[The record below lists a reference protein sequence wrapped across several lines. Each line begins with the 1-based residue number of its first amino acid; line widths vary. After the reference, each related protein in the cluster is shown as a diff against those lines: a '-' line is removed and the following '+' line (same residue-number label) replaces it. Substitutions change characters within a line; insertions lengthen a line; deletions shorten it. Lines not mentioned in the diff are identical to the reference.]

1 MVHTSCMLDNTIFTG
16 WTVVTER
23 FEGHKF
29 HIPGRHDVGRF
40 EQRVCAY
47 YLHVQCDAL
56 GHMSQSNFAFM
67 TFPGQ
72 FNGRQSRAWFDNG
85 ATASFISVRF
95 AHQLGIS
102 GMGEPTTLQVGDRCS
117 TCTTEGDVIV
127 TVCWANYKTRWHC
140 HVFDM
145 HLSYDLIL
153 GQDYYLAC
161 KGDLRYNDGSVLIR
175 KGKRT
180 VTLQK
185 QM

>member
-1 MVHTSCMLDNTIFTG
+1 MYARQHHIYRLDGSHREVLGSQVPHTGSSWRREIWATSVCILSACEV
-16 WTVVTER
+16 WRPWPYVSV
-23 FEGHKF
+23 KF
-29 HIPGRHDVGRF
+29 CIHD
-40 EQRVCAY
+40 
-47 YLHVQCDAL
+47 
-56 GHMSQSNFAFM
+56 
-67 TFPGQ
+67 FPWQ